1 MSFDWKLKVHSERSG
16 NAVPLTQVK
25 AGILEPTVVALILL
39 ARKYN
44 ALDQQVSSLYL
55 DPSIGNLISVV
66 VVKII
71 LLEEALAEPEFNVT
85 TNADITL
92 QNFCRWQ
99 RELNPKQEDDPFH
112 HDVAILV
119 TRKDICARKDTPCN
133 TLGVAHIGGM
143 CNSNRSCSVNE
154 DNGITL
160 AHTITHEMG
169 HK

>member
-1 MSFDWKLKVHSERSG
+1 M
-16 NAVPLTQVK
+16 
-25 AGILEPTVVALILL
+25 
-39 ARKYN
+39 
-44 ALDQQVSSLYL
+44 
-55 DPSIGNLISVV
+55 DPSIGNFINVV

-71 LLEEALAEPEFNVT
+71 LLDDPLTEPELNVT
-85 TNADITL
+85 IKADITL
-92 QNFCRWQ
+92 RNFCKWQ
-99 RELNPKQEDDPFH
+99 KSLNPSDDSDPYH

-119 TRKDICARKDTPCN
+119 TRKDICARKDEPCN

>member
-1 MSFDWKLKVHSERSG
+1 M
-16 NAVPLTQVK
+16 
-25 AGILEPTVVALILL
+25 
-39 ARKYN
+39 
-44 ALDQQVSSLYL
+44 
-55 DPSIGNLISVV
+55 

-71 LLEEALAEPEFNVT
+71 LLEEALPEQDFNVT
-85 TNADITL
+85 TNADVTL

-99 RELNPKQEDDPFH
+99 RELNPKNEDNPFH